1 MIACAEHRQI
11 KHTKNWLAIVSQ
23 LKNTIDLDSV
33 F

>member
-1 MIACAEHRQI
+1 MIASAVFRQI

-23 LKNTIDLDSV
+23 FKNTIDLDSV